1 MDMSRFLMGRI
12 AAVSAAIFCAAL
24 VFALWRAQFDVAL
37 EERGAADVARAF
49 EHLSALQD
57 APAERIDTHI
67 EALREIVGSDRMRHL
82 QLRLADATGRELI
95 APPEPAAPS
104 WLERSFV
111 ALLPPESAQTSAAT
125 WVIRRDEGVRFV
137 ATFMLNPASEQDEAL
152 DDTLGLLGTLF
163 GYGVLTLVAVFWAL
177 RRALAP
183 LQPIHVAIG
192 HYRDAD
198 YAWRVPALPMRE
210 LDAVGQALNHMAGAL
225 DQAQEA
231 RRTLSLKLL
240 GVQEEERTYIARE
253 LHDELGQVLT
263 AMRADVAWLQ
273 RRVEASADV
282 AEVMHG
288 LAISCGRLQEGVRD
302 LLDRLRPQDSGVD
315 DGPVP
320 LRALLE
326 RLIQSWRERPGQQ
339 AELTLSFDERVEPV
353 ADDLALTLYRMTQE
367 ALTNAMRY
375 AGARRVAVSLRL
387 DADQRLRWQVEDDG
401 VGIDAPERALH
412 RGNGLAG
419 ISERVWAHH
428 GEIEIQPR
436 HAGAER
442 PGVRLSARFPI
453 GRSGSVPG

>member
-12 AAVSAAIFCAAL
+12 AAVSAAIFFAAL
-24 VFALWRAQFDVAL
+24 LFALWRAQFDVEL

-57 APAERIDTHI
+57 EPPEGLDAHVA
-67 EALREIVGSDRMRHL
+67 ALREIVGSDRMRHL

-95 APPEPAAPS
+95 GPPPPAAPS
-104 WLERSFV
+104 WLERAFV
-111 ALLPPESAQTSAAT
+111 ALLPPESAQANAAT

-137 ATFMLNPASEQDEAL
+137 ATFMLNPASEQEEAL
-152 DDTLGLLGTLF
+152 DDTLGLLGTLL
-163 GYGVLTLVAVFWAL
+163 GYGVLTLMAVFWAL

-183 LQPIHVAIG
+183 LQPIHTAIG

-198 YAWRVPALPMRE
+198 YAWRVPPLPMRE

-225 DQAQEA
+225 AQAQEA

-263 AMRADVAWLQ
+263 AMRADIAWLQ
-273 RRVEASADV
+273 RRADGTPDV
-282 AEVMHG
+282 QDVVGG
-288 LAISCGRLQEGVRD
+288 LAASCGRLHEGVSD
-302 LLDRLRPQDSGVD
+302 LLDRLRPQGGRDG

-320 LRALLE
+320 LHGLLE
-326 RLIQSWRERPGQQ
+326 SLLQGWRDRPGQD
-339 AELTLSFDERVEPV
+339 AVLSLAYDARVEPLG
-353 ADDLALTLYRMTQE
+353 DELALTIYRMTQE

-375 AGARRVAVSLRL
+375 SGARRIEVTLGL
-387 DADQRLRWQVEDDG
+387 DREGRLRWQVEDDG
-401 VGIDAPERALH
+401 VGIDALDRAIH

-436 HAGAER
+436 TADPQR
-442 PGVRLSARFPI
+442 PGARLSARFP
-453 GRSGSVPG
+453 RSGRRTD